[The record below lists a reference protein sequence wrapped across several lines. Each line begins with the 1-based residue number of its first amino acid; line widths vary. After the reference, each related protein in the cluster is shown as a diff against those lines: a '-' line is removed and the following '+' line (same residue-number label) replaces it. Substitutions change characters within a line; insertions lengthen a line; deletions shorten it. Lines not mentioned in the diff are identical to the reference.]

1 MLEASGRSGLF
12 GRIARS
18 RESGIGLALVI
29 MVVAL
34 AILAPAFRSQE
45 NIVNDARNLSF
56 IGIVAVGQALVMIT
70 GGIDLSVGSVWGA
83 AAVSSAALMAAGWP
97 MIPAMVAGLALSAAL
112 GLFNGLCVTRLKMP
126 PFVPTLATLSIGRGI
141 ALVVTRGR
149 SINDFGPDADAFFQ
163 IGGGGIGP
171 VPGPVVIFIIIAV
184 LGAILLGAT
193 VWGRHLF
200 AIGGNEKAARLTGL
214 PVDRLKVAVY
224 VLSALT
230 AGIAGITEASYLS
243 TATANQGV
251 GKELNVIA
259 ATVIGGTS
267 LAGGEGSILGVAI
280 GTVILEV
287 LRNGLLLLGIDPYW
301 QSVFV
306 GLVIVAA
313 VFIGQL
319 RKGIGKGR

>member
-1 MLEASGRSGLF
+1 M
-12 GRIARS
+12 
-18 RESGIGLALVI
+18 
-29 MVVAL
+29 
-34 AILAPAFRSQE
+34 
-45 NIVNDARNLSF
+45 
-56 IGIVAVGQALVMIT
+56 
-70 GGIDLSVGSVWGA
+70 
-83 AAVSSAALMAAGWP
+83 
-97 MIPAMVAGLALSAAL
+97 
-112 GLFNGLCVTRLKMP
+112 
-126 PFVPTLATLSIGRGI
+126 
-141 ALVVTRGR
+141 
-149 SINDFGPDADAFFQ
+149 
-163 IGGGGIGP
+163 
-171 VPGPVVIFIIIAV
+171 
-184 LGAILLGAT
+184 
-193 VWGRHLF
+193 
-200 AIGGNEKAARLTGL
+200 
-214 PVDRLKVAVY
+214 
-224 VLSALT
+224 LSALT